1 MALYT
6 RSGSGSMVS
15 VTSRVATVSVET
27 FNGRTSLQ
35 AMMALYHKA
44 AARAARIRENAG
56 PGGMAPRTSLVVKA
70 EDGI

>member
-1 MALYT
+1 MI
-6 RSGSGSMVS
+6 S

-35 AMMALYHKA
+35 AMMTLYHKA
-44 AARAARIRENAG
+44 ACAARIRENAG
-56 PGGMAPRTSLVVKA
+56 PGGKAPRTSLVVKA